1 MSDQQQMP
9 KEMVEAI
16 AAMMVKVGYIQKKG
30 ENKFH
35 GYKYASIEDVLDK
48 VQPALAD
55 VGLVITQDELSHS
68 IIADGQLMEATYAF
82 GLSHKSGVTA
92 PPIRHTGLAALRNT
106 KGGYDDKAL
115 NKCHT
120 AARKYFILGLF
131 QIPTGLAVDP
141 DEDEDKPHH
150 EPAKPTPKVVASRDE
165 TPSQA
170 GRKIEAD
177 GIRKAREWVNAEA
190 MPAIKACKDAEAL
203 NLWVEKAGPIMDK
216 LKTVLPEEH
225 QAVLDKI
232 AVKADSFN
240 VLAAAE

>member
-1 MSDQQQMP
+1 MSEQQNMP
-9 KEMVEAI
+9 KELVEAI
-16 AAMMVKVGYIQKKG
+16 AAMMLKVGYIQKKG

-48 VQPALAD
+48 VQPALAE

-68 IIADGQLMEATYAF
+68 IVADGQLMEATYAF
-82 GLSHKSGVTA
+82 GLSHKSGASA

-150 EPAKPTPKVVASRDE
+150 EAPRPNPVGMAQPSPTM
-165 TPSQA
+165 A

-177 GIRKAREWVNAEA
+177 GVRNAREWANSEA
-190 MPAIKACKDAEAL
+190 RPALKAIKTAEELNVWTERNAKTMERLKIVLPKEHEAL
-203 NLWVEKAGPIMDK
+203 QEIIN
-216 LKTVLPEEH
+216 
-225 QAVLDKI
+225 
-232 AVKADSFN
+232 VKADSFN

>member
-1 MSDQQQMP
+1 MSDQQNMP

-48 VQPALAD
+48 VQPALAEC
-55 VGLVITQDELSHS
+55 GLVITQDELCHN

-82 GLSHKSGVTA
+82 GLAHKSGATC

-150 EPAKPTPKVVASRDE
+150 EPAPRGPRAVEPAA
-165 TPSQA
+165 PSVA

-203 NLWVEKAGPIMDK
+203 NLWHEKNAATMEK

-240 VLAAAE
+240 VLSAAE

>member
-16 AAMMVKVGYIQKKG
+16 ATMMVKVGYIQKKG

-190 MPAIKACKDAEAL
+190 IPAVKACKTAAEL
-203 NLWVEKAGPIMDK
+203 NAWVEDNAK
-216 LKTVLPEEH
+216 LIERVKVVVPDDA
-225 QAVLDKI
+225 QALADRI
-232 AVKADSFN
+232 AVRADSFN
-240 VLAAAE
+240 LLAAAE